1 MCMPFV
7 GAGHFPM
14 KLYQVSLP
22 EHHTIRVYSIGL
34 FIGAYHLWSVWGYHG
49 LYGVTKR
56 IRLNI
61 NYVSQNTF
69 IWKGV
74 VSQVV
79 VILGISKYFD
89 GDWVPYICIYFFA
102 LRRKIARK

>member
-1 MCMPFV
+1 MVCMGIP
-7 GAGHFPM
+7 
-14 KLYQVSLP
+14 
-22 EHHTIRVYSIGL
+22 
-34 FIGAYHLWSVWGYHG
+34 WSVWGYHG

-79 VILGISKYFD
+79 VIMVSYNISIEIGRPMHD
-89 GDWVPYICIYFFA
+89 IFFFT